1 MSNNSNPNYFRL
13 GVFVLAAI
21 GVLVTVILIFG
32 SGKFFKKSFYLETY
46 IKQSV
51 TGLDAGASVRF
62 RGVKIGQVT
71 TIGLTGDSY
80 EKKLPFD
87 QRKQYVVVRMKIFGE
102 ELTEEQLAYF
112 VKENLRARVRSM
124 GITGV
129 NYIELDFVSNAADY
143 PPLPYDWEPEYPVL
157 PSMPN
162 QQDEIISGIQKFIA
176 SANEMNIDN
185 TQKKLD
191 QVLVSLN
198 KMMVGDGKD
207 NEGFIRSVK
216 DLNILLARITHV
228 TDKDQLN
235 ILMRELVG
243 AMTSLQQTVTSIQGN
258 TASTVENLK
267 QTSENLNELSRI
279 ASQSP
284 ASLIWG
290 EPPPKIVLPMNGT
303 QNGTQSP
310 SGAQK

>member
-21 GVLVTVILIFG
+21 GVLVAVILIFG

-51 TGLDAGASVRF
+51 TGLDSGAAVRF

-71 TIGLTGDSY
+71 SIGLTGDSY
-80 EKKLPFD
+80 EKNLPFD
-87 QRKQYVVVRMKIFGE
+87 KRRQYVVVRMKIFGE
-102 ELTEEQLAYF
+102 ELTEEQLNHF
-112 VKENLRARVRSM
+112 IKDNMRARVKSM
-124 GITGV
+124 GITWV
-129 NYIELDFVSNAADY
+129 NYIEFDFVSSATEY
-143 PPLPYDWEPEYPVL
+143 PTLPYDWEPEYPVL

-162 QQDEIISGIQKFIA
+162 QTDEIISGIQKFID
-176 SANEMNIDN
+176 SANQMNIDS
-185 TQKKLD
+185 TQKKVD
-191 QVLVSLN
+191 EVLVSLN
-198 KMMVGDGKD
+198 TMMVGDGKG

-216 DLNILLARITHV
+216 ELNILLARIAKV
-228 TDKDQLN
+228 TDKDELN

-243 AMTSLQQTVTSIQGN
+243 AVTTLRQTITSAQGD
-258 TASTVENLK
+258 TASTLENLK

-284 ASLIWG
+284 ASLLWA

-303 QNGTQSP
+303 QSQ

>member
-21 GVLVTVILIFG
+21 GVLLAVILIFG
-32 SGKFFKKSFYLETY
+32 SGQIFKKSFYVETY

-71 TIGLTGDSY
+71 MIGLSGDMY
-80 EKKLPFD
+80 ERDLPFHD
-87 QRKQYVVVRMKIFGE
+87 RRQYVVVRMQIFGDKVNE
-102 ELTEEQLAYF
+102 DQIGEF
-112 VKENLRARVRSM
+112 VKNNLRARVKSM

-129 NYIELDFVSNAADY
+129 NYVEFDFVSNAADS
-143 PPLPYDWEPEYPVL
+143 PQLPYSWKPEYPVI
-157 PSMPN
+157 PSLPN
-162 QQDEIISGIQKFIA
+162 QADEIISGIQKLIGA
-176 SANEMNIDN
+176 LNEMNIDG

-191 QVLVSLN
+191 ALLGNLNVL
-198 KMMVGDGKD
+198 MAGDGKG
-207 NEGFIRSVK
+207 NEGVIESVK
-216 DLNILLARITHV
+216 QLNVIMARIAKV
-228 TDKDQLN
+228 TDKDELS

-243 AMTSLQQTVTSIQGN
+243 TMVALRQTVTSIQAD
-258 TASTVENLK
+258 TSATIENLK
-267 QTSENLNELSRI
+267 QASENLNEFSRI

-284 ASLIWG
+284 SSLIWG
-290 EPPPKIVLPMNGT
+290 EPPAKITPPLNG
-303 QNGTQSP
+303 SSS

>member
-13 GVFVLAAI
+13 GIFVLVAV
-21 GVLVTVILIFG
+21 GVLITIILIFG

-51 TGLDAGASVRF
+51 TGLDSGAAVRF

-71 TIGLTGDSY
+71 TIGLSGDIY
-80 EKKLPFD
+80 EKNLPFD
-87 QRKQYVVVRMKIFGE
+87 QRRQYVVVRMKIFGE
-102 ELTEEQLAYF
+102 ELTEEQLAHF
-112 VKENLRARVRSM
+112 VKEHLRARVKSM

-129 NYIELDFVSNAADY
+129 NYIEFDFVSSAAEY
-143 PPLPYDWEPEYPVL
+143 PPLPYNWTPEYPVL

-162 QQDEIISGIQKFIA
+162 QTDEIISGIEKFIA
-176 SANEMNIDN
+176 SANEMNIDR

-191 QVLVSLN
+191 EVLGSLN
-198 KMMVGDGKD
+198 IMMAGDGKG
-207 NEGFIRSVK
+207 NEGVIRSVK
-216 DLNILLARITHV
+216 ELNTLLTRIAKV
-228 TDKDQLN
+228 TDKDELN

-243 AMTSLQQTVTSIQGN
+243 AIVSLRQTVTSAQGD
-258 TASTVENLK
+258 TAVTLENIK
-267 QTSENLNELSRI
+267 QASENFNELSRI

-303 QNGTQSP
+303 QSTA
-310 SGAQK
+310 GAQK

>member
-21 GVLVTVILIFG
+21 GVLVAVILIFG

-51 TGLDAGASVRF
+51 TGLDSGAAVRF

-80 EKKLPFD
+80 EKKLPFE

-112 VKENLRARVRSM
+112 VKENLRARVKSM

-129 NYIELDFVSNAADY
+129 NYIEFDFVSSAAEY
-143 PPLPYDWEPEYPVL
+143 PPLPYSWEPEYPVL

-162 QQDEIISGIQKFIA
+162 QADEIISGIQKFIA

-198 KMMVGDGKD
+198 SMMVGDGKE

-216 DLNILLARITHV
+216 DLNVLLARITHV

-284 ASLIWG
+284 TSLIWG

-303 QNGTQSP
+303 QSP
-310 SGAQK
+310 SGVQK

>member
-21 GVLVTVILIFG
+21 GVLVAVILIFG

-51 TGLDAGASVRF
+51 TGLDSGAAVRF

-71 TIGLTGDSY
+71 TIGLTGDTY
-80 EKKLPFD
+80 EKDLPFEK
-87 QRKQYVVVRMKIFGE
+87 RRQYVVVRMKIFGE
-102 ELTEEQLAYF
+102 ELTREQLNHF
-112 VKENLRARVRSM
+112 VKDNMRARVKSM

-129 NYIELDFVSNAADY
+129 NYIEFDFVPSASDY
-143 PPLPYDWEPEYPVL
+143 PPLPFNWEPEYPVL

-162 QQDEIISGIQKFIA
+162 QTDEIISGIEKFIA
-176 SANEMNIDN
+176 AANEMNIDR

-191 QVLVSLN
+191 EVLASLN
-198 KMMVGDGKD
+198 SMMVGDGKG
-207 NEGFIRSVK
+207 NEGIIRSVK
-216 DLNILLARITHV
+216 ELNTLLSRIVKV
-228 TDKDQLN
+228 TDKDELN

-243 AMTSLQQTVTSIQGN
+243 AVTSLRQTITSLQGDTGATI
-258 TASTVENLK
+258 ENLK

-303 QNGTQSP
+303 QSP
-310 SGAQK
+310 AGVQK

>member
-21 GVLVTVILIFG
+21 GVLLAVILIFG
-32 SGKFFKKSFYLETY
+32 SGQIFKKSFYVETY

-71 TIGLTGDSY
+71 MIGLSGDMY
-80 EKKLPFD
+80 EEKLPFHD
-87 QRKQYVVVRMKIFGE
+87 RRQYVVVRMQIFGE
-102 ELTEEQLAYF
+102 KVNEDQIGEF
-112 VKENLRARVRSM
+112 VKNNLRARVKSM

-129 NYIELDFVSNAADY
+129 NYVEFDFVSNATDS
-143 PPLPYDWEPEYPVL
+143 PQLPYSWKPEYPVI
-157 PSMPN
+157 PSLPN
-162 QQDEIISGIQKFIA
+162 QADEIISGIQKLIGA
-176 SANEMNIDN
+176 LNEMNIDG

-191 QVLVSLN
+191 ALLGNLN
-198 KMMVGDGKD
+198 VMMAGDGKG
-207 NEGFIRSVK
+207 NEGVIESVK
-216 DLNILLARITHV
+216 QLNVIMARIAKV
-228 TDKDQLN
+228 TDKDELN

-243 AMTSLQQTVTSIQGN
+243 TMVALRQTVTSIQGD
-258 TASTVENLK
+258 TSATIENLK
-267 QTSENLNELSRI
+267 QTSENLNEFSRI

-284 ASLIWG
+284 SSLIWG
-290 EPPPKIVLPMNGT
+290 EPPAKITPPLNG
-303 QNGTQSP
+303 SSS

>member
-1 MSNNSNPNYFRL
+1 MSNHSNPNYFRL

-21 GVLVTVILIFG
+21 GVLVAVILIFG

-51 TGLDAGASVRF
+51 TGLDSGAAVRF

-71 TIGLTGDSY
+71 TIGLSGDTY
-80 EKKLPFD
+80 EKNLPFEN
-87 QRKQYVVVRMKIFGE
+87 RRQYVVVRMKIFGDE
-102 ELTEEQLAYF
+102 VTEDQLNHF
-112 VKENLRARVRSM
+112 IKDNLRARVKSM

-129 NYIELDFVSNAADY
+129 NYIELDFVSSATEY
-143 PPLPYDWEPEYPVL
+143 PTLAYNWEPEYPVL

-162 QQDEIISGIQKFIA
+162 QTDEIISGIQKFID
-176 SANEMNIDN
+176 SANQMNIDS
-185 TQKKLD
+185 TQKKVD
-191 QVLVSLN
+191 EVLVSLN
-198 KMMVGDGKD
+198 TMMVGDGKG

-216 DLNILLARITHV
+216 ELNILLARIAKV
-228 TDKDQLN
+228 TDKDELN
-235 ILMRELVG
+235 ILMRELV
-243 AMTSLQQTVTSIQGN
+243 ASITSLRQTITSAQGDTAVTL
-258 TASTVENLK
+258 ENLK

-284 ASLIWG
+284 ASLLWA

-303 QNGTQSP
+303 QSQ

>member
-13 GVFVLAAI
+13 GVFVLAAVA
-21 GVLVTVILIFG
+21 VLVAVILIFG

-51 TGLDAGASVRF
+51 TGLDSGAAVRF

-71 TIGLTGDSY
+71 TIGLTGDTY
-80 EKKLPFD
+80 EKDLPFEK
-87 QRKQYVVVRMKIFGE
+87 RRQYVVVRMKIFGE
-102 ELTEEQLAYF
+102 ELTREQLNHF
-112 VKENLRARVRSM
+112 VKDNMRARVKSM

-129 NYIELDFVSNAADY
+129 NYIEFDFVPSANDY
-143 PPLPYDWEPEYPVL
+143 PPLPFNWEPDYPVL

-162 QQDEIISGIQKFIA
+162 QTDEIISGIEKFIA
-176 SANEMNIDN
+176 SANEMNLDR

-191 QVLVSLN
+191 EVLSSLN
-198 KMMVGDGKD
+198 AMMIGDGKG
-207 NEGFIRSVK
+207 NEGINRSVK
-216 DLNILLARITHV
+216 ELNTLLSRIVKV
-228 TDKDQLN
+228 TDKDELN

-243 AMTSLQQTVTSIQGN
+243 AVTSLRQTITSLQGDTGATI
-258 TASTVENLK
+258 ENLK

-290 EPPPKIVLPMNGT
+290 EPPPRIVLPMNGT
-303 QNGTQSP
+303 QSP
-310 SGAQK
+310 TGAQK